1 MFAVL
6 AALVTTVAAGQEPTP
21 APATGNPPTAPAAP
35 RVVAPRVQPPKAVTP
50 KQQAE
55 PDQAPKPAVQHPQP
69 AARPAEP
76 FTFETVQKL
85 AQDRAS
91 KPYRERSTPLPD
103 VLAKLNYDQYRDN
116 RFRRSSA
123 LWFVF
128 LLF

>member
-35 RVVAPRVQPPKAVTP
+35 RVIAPRVQPPKAVTP
-50 KQQAE
+50 NQQAA
-55 PDQAPKPAVQHPQP
+55 PDQAPLPAVQHPQP

-85 AQDRAS
+85 AQDRAAGRGRGRAA
-91 KPYRERSTPLPD
+91 PRPAGR
-103 VLAKLNYDQYRDN
+103 A
-116 RFRRSSA
+116 
-123 LWFVF
+123 
-128 LLF
+128 